1 MHIFCMQILQMYVL
15 KIFHINIKIICL
27 IDNFDYHQ
35 LKMDILTIKILLEVL
50 QVWKRRKH

>member
-1 MHIFCMQILQMYVL
+1 MMHIFCMQILQMYVL

-50 QVWKRRKH
+50 QV